1 LPRLAKNGSH
11 PPVVLVIENEFFVR
25 WNTARFLEDAGY
37 VVVEA
42 ATGEEAIAL
51 CHSDTSIDV
60 VFTDINLGGAADG
73 WDVAE
78 CFRTVRPDV
87 PVVYTSGKSL
97 DPGRGVAASA
107 FVAKPYYESDILK
120 ACQRLMAGTRCNGT
134 KHNGAKH

>member
-51 CHSDTSIDV
+51 CNSATSIDL

-87 PVVYTSGKSL
+87 PVVYTSGRSL

-107 FVAKPYYESDILK
+107 FVAKPYYEGDILK
-120 ACQRLMAGTRCNGT
+120 ACQRLTAGTRSNGT
-134 KHNGAKH
+134 KH

>member
-1 LPRLAKNGSH
+1 
-11 PPVVLVIENEFFVR
+11 
-25 WNTARFLEDAGY
+25 
-37 VVVEA
+37 
-42 ATGEEAIAL
+42 
-51 CHSDTSIDV
+51 
-60 VFTDINLGGAADG
+60 
-73 WDVAE
+73 
-78 CFRTVRPDV
+78 V